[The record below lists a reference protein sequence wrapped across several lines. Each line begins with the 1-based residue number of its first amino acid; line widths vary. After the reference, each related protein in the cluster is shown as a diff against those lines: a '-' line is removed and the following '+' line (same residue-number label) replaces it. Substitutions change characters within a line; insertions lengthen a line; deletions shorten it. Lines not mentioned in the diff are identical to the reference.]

1 MSLAHKIAKNT
12 LFQAFGKILSSLC
25 SLAAIALVTRYLGPA
40 LFGEYSTSIA
50 FLQIFGIL
58 VDLGLTLVTVQMISE
73 KGADIK
79 KTLDNIFSFRILSA
93 FCFMALA
100 PLAVIFFPYPGIVK
114 IGVLVGAGAFF
125 FNAVNQVLIGLF
137 QKELK
142 MERVAIAEIA
152 NRLVFL
158 ALTGIAIL
166 FNFNLIAFLVAMAT
180 GNFINFIILYL
191 FAQKIVKINFN
202 FDFTVWKEIF
212 RRSWPIAAGIA
223 LNLIYLR
230 ADIFILSLYKPAQDV
245 GFYSASYK
253 VIDFLTAFPYMLL
266 GLVLPVLTLAWSEKN
281 SEYFK
286 EISQKTF
293 DFLNILALPM
303 VAGGIILA
311 KPLMIFFAGQ
321 EFAESSEILQILL
334 LALGMIFPATIFTH
348 AIIAIGKQKS
358 MLWGFGASAILTLAG
373 YIVFIPKFSYFGA
386 AWMTVFSEGLILIWS
401 AAMVY
406 KYSKFLPKLKL
417 FIRSLSAS
425 IVMAWILWMLG
436 IQNIILA
443 IPIGALIY
451 FALLFAVKGINLKMI
466 REVISLK

>member
-1 MSLAHKIAKNT
+1 MSLASKIAKNT
-12 LFQAFGKILSSLC
+12 LFQAFGKIFSSLC
-25 SLAAIALVTRYLGPA
+25 SLAAIALMTRYLGPG

-73 KGADIK
+73 KNANIK
-79 KTLDNIFSFRILSA
+79 KTLDNIFTFRILSA
-93 FCFMALA
+93 FGFMALA
-100 PLAVIFFPYPGIVK
+100 PLAVIFFPYPEIVK
-114 IGVLVGAGAFF
+114 TGVLVGAGAFF

-142 MERVAIAEIA
+142 MERVAFAEIA
-152 NRLVFL
+152 NRAIFL
-158 ALTGIAIL
+158 ALTGIAII
-166 FNFNLIAFLVAMAT
+166 FNFNLVAFLVAMAA
-180 GNFINFIILYL
+180 GNFINFIILFV
-191 FAQKIVKINFN
+191 FAQKIVKINFD
-202 FDFTVWKEIF
+202 FDFSVWKEIF

-230 ADIFILSLYKPAQDV
+230 ADIFILSLYKSAEDV

-253 VIDFLTAFPYMLL
+253 IIDFLTAFPYMLL

-281 SEYFK
+281 SEQFK
-286 EISQKTF
+286 KISQKTLN
-293 DFLNILALPM
+293 FLNILALPM

-311 KPLMIFFAGQ
+311 KPLMILFAGQ
-321 EFAESSEILQILL
+321 EFAESGNILQILL

-358 MLWGFGASAILTLAG
+358 MLLGFGASAILTLIG
-373 YIVFIPKFSYFGA
+373 YSVFIPRYSYFGA
-386 AWMTVFSEGLILIWS
+386 AWMTVFSEGLILLWS
-401 AAMVY
+401 AGVVY
-406 KYSKFLPKLKL
+406 KYSGFFPEFKSFKK
-417 FIRSLSAS
+417 SLSAS

-443 IPIGALIY
+443 IPVGAIIY
-451 FALLFAVKGINLKMI
+451 FALLFAVNGINVKMI
-466 REVISLK
+466 KEIISLK